1 MASDVGVGDAEVA
14 SLVVAPADGTT
25 GVTLTVNPPTGAP
38 YDVTMTGGVLVEI
51 PDTSPQ
57 QFSQRWTADTP
68 VVYDQPSKWVLHFD
82 VDGTGE
88 GEEDLEVYV
97 VASPVAGGPT
107 WTPGRSRVAN
117 YVPHRT
123 LVRSTTSVVESQD
136 TYELTFDGS
145 TVPPGIQVDRL
156 IADGVAWVTSR
167 AYPLNTRVWELAAV
181 VAATFAAAAVE
192 RGWPQDD
199 SSLPRANDL
208 EKRMDLLWKDLIAA
222 NDKANTDD
230 GVNNPSAVLP
240 RWSFPHADCRYDNAS
255 YW

>member
-1 MASDVGVGDAEVA
+1 MATDLSIGDQEIAQLSVT
-14 SLVVAPADGTT
+14 PADGTT
-25 GVTLTVNPPTGAP
+25 VATLTVTAPDGTTSTPAVTGGAVDPGTGTQIWTSTPVAFNQPGRWLLDWTVTGTGAGAE
-38 YDVTMTGGVLVEI
+38 T
-51 PDTSPQ
+51 Q
-57 QFSQRWTADTP
+57 
-68 VVYDQPSKWVLHFD
+68 
-82 VDGTGE
+82 
-88 GEEDLEVYV
+88 EVYV

-107 WTPGRSRVAN
+107 WTPGRSRVAT

-123 LVRSTTSVVESQD
+123 LVRSTASVVESQD

-145 TVPPGIQVDRL
+145 TIPSGMQVDRL

-167 AYPLNTRVWELAAV
+167 AYPLNTRVWQAAAV
-181 VAATFAAAAVE
+181 VAALFAAAAVE

-199 SSLPRANDL
+199 SSLPRADAL

-240 RWSFPHADCRYDNAS
+240 RWSFPPADCRYDNAS